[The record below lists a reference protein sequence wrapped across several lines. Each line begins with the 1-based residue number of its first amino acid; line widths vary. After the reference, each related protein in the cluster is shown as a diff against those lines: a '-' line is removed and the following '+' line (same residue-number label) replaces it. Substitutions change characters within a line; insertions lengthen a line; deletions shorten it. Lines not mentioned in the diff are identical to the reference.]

1 MTKAL
6 TVIPLLLTALSIFF
20 GATQYARTQQQE
32 FRKRY
37 WEAQFTLYTQ
47 AAEAA
52 ASIANAGKLEEVD
65 AERKKFWRLYWGPL
79 SAIEH
84 PEVEDAMKRY
94 GQVLGACEE
103 DRKRSC
109 FTPFPGTAHTELRE
123 ASYNLAH
130 CIRASLAMTWR
141 PVDIG
146 GKSHCKEARTSPPP
160 PPWWRQWLGLS

>member
-1 MTKAL
+1 MKGML

-37 WEAQFTLYTQ
+37 WEAQFTLYTD
-47 AAEAA
+47 AA
-52 ASIANAGKLEEVD
+52 ASAAAIANARDLAAVD
-65 AERKKFWRLYWGPL
+65 AERKRFWQLYWGPL

-84 PEVEDAMKRY
+84 PEVEAAMKRF
-94 GQVLGACEE
+94 GTVLAACE
-103 DRKRSC
+103 DGQKGSC
-109 FTPFPGTAHTELRE
+109 PSPSPGTAFSPLRS

-130 CIRASLAMTWR
+130 CIRASLATTWR

-146 GKSHCKEARTSPPP
+146 GEARCEETVKGPPP
-160 PPWWRQWLGLS
+160 PPWWREWLGL

>member
-1 MTKAL
+1 MKGML

-37 WEAQFTLYTQ
+37 WDAQFVLYTD
-47 AAEAA
+47 AA
-52 ASIANAGKLEEVD
+52 AAAAAIANARRLEDVET
-65 AERKKFWRLYWGPL
+65 ERRRFWQLYWGPL

-84 PEVEDAMKRY
+84 PEVEAAMKRY
-94 GQVLGACEE
+94 GTELAACEAGKKE
-103 DRKRSC
+103 SC
-109 FTPFPGTAHTELRE
+109 PSASPGTVQTPLRR

-130 CIRASLAMTWR
+130 CIRASLATTWR

-146 GKSHCKEARTSPPP
+146 GTTHCQDKGPTPPP
-160 PPWWRQWLGLS
+160 PPWWREWLGL